1 MSPAARSGGIVAAT
15 WIIGLGVVFLLQR
28 SLDLTLGQA
37 WPMFVILAG
46 VCSLVG
52 VLLGIAG
59 HRSWFAALA
68 WPVGLLV
75 IGVLLLLS
83 TTGNLGVGPLE
94 LITRWW
100 PVVVI
105 AWGLWLLLAAVLPTR
120 RLGSDTL
127 ELPLDGAPSADVKVS
142 FGGGQLT
149 VGAGRPG
156 ILLSGT
162 FEGFPARYRM
172 RGPGSVHVEPE
183 GEVVIPWSN
192 PTPSWRIGLPTDV
205 PVALQVDS
213 GANRTTLELSD
224 LRITRLRINTGAS
237 DTLVRLPRAAGETQ
251 VRADSGAASVTL
263 EVPHG
268 VAARVRGRMALGSTQ
283 VDESR
288 FPRSNGGWES
298 PDYAG
303 ASNRVEIEIQGG
315 VGAVRVLSES

>member
-1 MSPAARSGGIVAAT
+1 MSVAARSGGIVAAT
-15 WIIGLGVVFLLQR
+15 WIIGLGLVFLLQR
-28 SLDLTLGQA
+28 TLDLTWGQA

-46 VCSLVG
+46 AGSLVS
-52 VLLGIAG
+52 VLLGMPG

-83 TTGNLGVGPLE
+83 TTGNLGVGPME
-94 LITRWW
+94 LIGRWW

-105 AWGLWLLLAAVLPTR
+105 AWGAWLLLAALLPTR

-127 ELPLDGAPSADVKVS
+127 ELPLDGAASADVKVS

-149 VGAGRPG
+149 VEAGRPG

-162 FEGFPARYRM
+162 FEGFPAKYRI

-183 GEVVIPWSN
+183 GEVVLPWSN

-213 GANRTTLELSD
+213 GANRTTLDLSD
-224 LRITRLRINTGAS
+224 VMVTRLRINTGAS
-237 DTLVRLPRAAGETQ
+237 ETRVRLPRAAGETH
-251 VRADSGAASVTL
+251 VRADSGASSITL
-263 EVPHG
+263 EVPPG

-283 VDESR
+283 VDEAR
-288 FPRSNGGWES
+288 FPRSGDGWES
-298 PDYAG
+298 PDYA
-303 ASNRVEIEIQGG
+303 AAANRVEIEIQGG
-315 VGAVRVLSES
+315 VGAVRVV